1 MPVQV
6 SAVPSSLDE
15 AETDAHAL
23 RGLRVLALCLTDT
36 CSRPGPQSRQT
47 AVLRASLCP
56 GEFPGF

>member
-23 RGLRVLALCLTDT
+23 RGLQVLALCLTDT
-36 CSRPGPQSRQT
+36 CSRPGR
-47 AVLRASLCP
+47 RADRRLS
-56 GEFPGF
+56 